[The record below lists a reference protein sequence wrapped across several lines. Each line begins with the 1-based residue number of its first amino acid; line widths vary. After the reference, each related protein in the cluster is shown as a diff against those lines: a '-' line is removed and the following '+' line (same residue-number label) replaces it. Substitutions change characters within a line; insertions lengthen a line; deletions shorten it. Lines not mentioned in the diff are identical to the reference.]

1 MITLIDTQQSNISSV
16 RNMLKR
22 IGVQSK
28 TAQSPS
34 EVLEAEKLI
43 LPGVGQFSTVMQ
55 WLNESGY
62 RATLDE
68 AVLNRKT
75 PVLGICLGMQLMAKH
90 SEEGNADGLG
100 WVDAEIKEFTN
111 IALLPVPHMGWNDV
125 TFRPGLFAEGY
136 CEDPRFYFVHS
147 YYASCAN
154 VGDVLGTTHYG
165 HDFVSAFQRGNVV
178 GAQFHPEKSHA
189 FGMNFLK
196 KFAED
201 FSG

>member
-22 IGVQSK
+22 IGVASK
-28 TAQSPS
+28 TAQSPA

-90 SEEGNADGLG
+90 SEEGDADGLG
-100 WVDAEIKEFTN
+100 WVDARVLQFTN
-111 IALLPVPHMGWNDV
+111 IAPLPVPHMGWNDV

-136 CEDPRFYFVHS
+136 REDPRFYFVHS

-154 VGDVLGTTHYG
+154 VADVLGTTHYG

-201 FSG
+201 FRG

>member
-22 IGVQSK
+22 IGVASK
-28 TAQSPS
+28 TAQSPA

-55 WLNESGY
+55 WLNDSGY

-100 WVDAEIKEFTN
+100 WVDAEIKEFKN
-111 IALLPVPHMGWNDV
+111 IAPLPVPHMGWNDV
-125 TFRPGLFAEGY
+125 TFRAGIFADGY
-136 CEDPRFYFVHS
+136 PKEVPPPTGGRLGGGH
-147 YYASCAN
+147 
-154 VGDVLGTTHYG
+154 GD
-165 HDFVSAFQRGNVV
+165 
-178 GAQFHPEKSHA
+178 
-189 FGMNFLK
+189 GMTPTMPPL
-196 KFAED
+196 AMPA
-201 FSG
+201 

>member
-22 IGVQSK
+22 IGVASK
-28 TAQSPS
+28 TAQSPA
-34 EVLEAEKLI
+34 EVLEAEKLV

-55 WLNESGY
+55 WLNDSGY

-100 WVDAEIKEFTN
+100 WVDAEIKEFKN
-111 IALLPVPHMGWNDV
+111 IAPLPVPHMGWNDV
-125 TFRPGLFAEGY
+125 TFRSGLFAEGY
-136 CEDPRFYFVHS
+136 LEDPRFYFVHS

-154 VGDVLGTTHYG
+154 AADVLGTTHYG

>member
-22 IGVQSK
+22 IGVASK
-28 TAQSPS
+28 TAQSPA
-34 EVLEAEKLI
+34 EVLEAEKLV

-55 WLNESGY
+55 WLNDSGY

-100 WVDAEIKEFTN
+100 WVDAEIKEFKN
-111 IALLPVPHMGWNDV
+111 IAPLPVPHMGWNDV
-125 TFRPGLFAEGY
+125 TFRSGLFAEGY
-136 CEDPRFYFVHS
+136 REDPRFYFVHS

-154 VGDVLGTTHYG
+154 AADVLGTTHYG